1 MMNLEKMKQKKS
13 KNSVKKGLLA
23 ATTFLC
29 LTTPLLQTQTAYAA
43 ENTTPAITIEKPD
56 GWKQGETT
64 ITVTVDASHMPEG
77 FSIAKIE
84 AKAGKDGS
92 WQDITG
98 SGSITITGNQTV
110 YVRVTDG
117 EGKVY
122 EQNRSIKCYDTEK
135 PTLSASLT
143 DGVLTIQ
150 GNDTVSGITAVTV
163 NGTTYTDLKDG
174 MLRVQLTQKDFTTK
188 QIEITVTDG
197 AGNTSEK
204 YVLQNPYYEWAKKQ
218 AEKQKTSSESN
229 GAMATTTS
237 ADATGTEKTT
247 TSPLPQDAQAS
258 EPTDAKGTVDDRTV
272 TGIEEQLN
280 KEGETAD
287 SVTKTATEGTKEFYT
302 ISTKSDKIF
311 YLIIDNSKSQDNVY
325 FLTEVS
331 EKDLMNFTLSDS
343 VTLPEVDTVYAEPEK
358 KAEEEKPETTESTEK
373 DKVEDDIQ
381 MPEDKSPFGTYLLI
395 ALVAVGAAAG
405 GYCRAAGYQPI
416 AGARGDAAAAK
427 RGAAGAPAQP
437 PCAGGGGDRRASAAE
452 LCRAGGYGVRVV
464 RAGRHRPAGKGAA
477 RPGVRC
483 GVPFGSRRGAGQS
496 NAVSALFHPAARI
509 VGRRAG
515 AGGG

>member
-1 MMNLEKMKQKKS
+1 MKSLEKATADYEKAKEKMEASKARYEADLKRFKAAEIAKTEAENLEIVRIIRAMDMSIPELEAFKKRMKNELPGRVEIQKEETKADDESGKMKQKKRTITKS
-13 KNSVKKGLLA
+13 RVKKSLLA

-64 ITVTVDASHMPEG
+64 IAVTVDASHMPEG

-92 WQDITG
+92 WQDVTG
-98 SGSITITGNQTV
+98 SESITITGNQTV

-135 PTLSASLT
+135 PTLAASLT

-218 AEKQKTSSESN
+218 AEKQKTSSDSN
-229 GAMATTTS
+229 GAMVTTTS

-302 ISTKSDKIF
+302 ISTKSGKIF

-343 VTLPEVDTVYAEPEK
+343 VTLPE
-358 KAEEEKPETTESTEK
+358 
-373 DKVEDDIQ
+373 
-381 MPEDKSPFGTYLLI
+381 
-395 ALVAVGAAAG
+395 
-405 GYCRAAGYQPI
+405 
-416 AGARGDAAAAK
+416 
-427 RGAAGAPAQP
+427 
-437 PCAGGGGDRRASAAE
+437 
-452 LCRAGGYGVRVV
+452 
-464 RAGRHRPAGKGAA
+464 
-477 RPGVRC
+477 
-483 GVPFGSRRGAGQS
+483 
-496 NAVSALFHPAARI
+496 
-509 VGRRAG
+509 
-515 AGGG
+515 

>member
-1 MMNLEKMKQKKS
+1 MKSLEKATADYEKAKEKMEASKARYEADLKRFKAAEIAKTEAENLEIVRIIRAMDMSIPELEAFKKRMKNELPGRVEIQKEETKADDESGKMKQKKRTITKS
-13 KNSVKKGLLA
+13 RVKKSLLA

-64 ITVTVDASHMPEG
+64 IAVTVDASHMPEG

-92 WQDITG
+92 WQDVTG

-135 PTLSASLT
+135 PTLAASLT

-218 AEKQKTSSESN
+218 AEKQKTSSDSN
-229 GAMATTTS
+229 GAMVTTTS

-302 ISTKSDKIF
+302 ISTKSGKIF

-343 VTLPEVDTVYAEPEK
+343 VTLPE
-358 KAEEEKPETTESTEK
+358 
-373 DKVEDDIQ
+373 
-381 MPEDKSPFGTYLLI
+381 
-395 ALVAVGAAAG
+395 
-405 GYCRAAGYQPI
+405 
-416 AGARGDAAAAK
+416 
-427 RGAAGAPAQP
+427 
-437 PCAGGGGDRRASAAE
+437 
-452 LCRAGGYGVRVV
+452 
-464 RAGRHRPAGKGAA
+464 
-477 RPGVRC
+477 
-483 GVPFGSRRGAGQS
+483 
-496 NAVSALFHPAARI
+496 
-509 VGRRAG
+509 
-515 AGGG
+515 

>member
-23 ATTFLC
+23 ATTILC
-29 LTTPLLQTQTAYAA
+29 LTSPMLQTQSVLAA
-43 ENTTPAITIEKPD
+43 ENTAPAITIEKPD
-56 GWKQGETT
+56 GWRQGETAVA
-64 ITVTVDASHMPEG
+64 ITVDASHMPEG
-77 FSIAKIE
+77 FSITKIE

-92 WQDITG
+92 WQDVTG
-98 SGSITITGNQTV
+98 NGSISITGNQTV

-150 GNDTVSGITAVTV
+150 GNDTVSGITSVTV

-218 AEKQKTSSESN
+218 AEKQKTSSDSN

-237 ADATGTEKTT
+237 ADATGTEKTM

-272 TGIEEQLN
+272 TGIDVRLPLYLLFEGKGLRVLENYKDDLN
-280 KEGETAD
+280 GFFKL
-287 SVTKTATEGTKEFYT
+287 K
-302 ISTKSDKIF
+302 
-311 YLIIDNSKSQDNVY
+311 DNSNVN
-325 FLTEVS
+325 
-331 EKDLMNFTLSDS
+331 KDLNALAKLAEIDKRISFHTARHTNATLLIYSGANITTVQKLLGHKS
-343 VTLPEVDTVYAEPEK
+343 VKTTQVYANIMDMTIVHDLEK
-358 KAEEEKPETTESTEK
+358 AAYSKLANRP
-373 DKVEDDIQ
+373 
-381 MPEDKSPFGTYLLI
+381 KS
-395 ALVAVGAAAG
+395 
-405 GYCRAAGYQPI
+405 
-416 AGARGDAAAAK
+416 
-427 RGAAGAPAQP
+427 
-437 PCAGGGGDRRASAAE
+437 
-452 LCRAGGYGVRVV
+452 
-464 RAGRHRPAGKGAA
+464 
-477 RPGVRC
+477 
-483 GVPFGSRRGAGQS
+483 
-496 NAVSALFHPAARI
+496 
-509 VGRRAG
+509 
-515 AGGG
+515 

>member
-1 MMNLEKMKQKKS
+1 MSDNWVVQNLQNALDTWNS
-13 KNSVKKGLLA
+13 KLAEIWQILTQSPENFKGGGIWQVIVQIHGALQAIGYALLVLFFVVGVVKTCGSFTEVKR
-23 ATTFLC
+23 
-29 LTTPLLQTQTAYAA
+29 
-43 ENTTPAITIEKPD
+43 
-56 GWKQGETT
+56 
-64 ITVTVDASHMPEG
+64 PEHALKI
-77 FSIAKIE
+77 FIRFAIAK
-84 AKAGKDGS
+84 G
-92 WQDITG
+92 
-98 SGSITITGNQTV
+98 V
-110 YVRVTDG
+110 VT
-117 EGKVY
+117 Y
-122 EQNRSIKCYDTEK
+122 
-135 PTLSASLT
+135 
-143 DGVLTIQ
+143 
-150 GNDTVSGITAVTV
+150 
-163 NGTTYTDLKDG
+163 LKDG

-218 AEKQKTSSESN
+218 AEKQKTSSNSN

-302 ISTKSDKIF
+302 ISTKSGKIF

-358 KAEEEKPETTESTEK
+358 QAEEEKPETTETAEK
-373 DKVEDDIQ
+373 DKVEDEIQ

-405 GYCRAAGYQPI
+405 GYYFKVYKPKHEYDDEDEMEEDEDESEDSESEKREVD
-416 AGARGDAAAAK
+416 DADEQEESIEPEIL
-427 RGAAGAPAQP
+427 R
-437 PCAGGGGDRRASAAE
+437 DE
-452 LCRAGGYGVRVV
+452 D
-464 RAGRHRPAGKGAA
+464 
-477 RPGVRC
+477 
-483 GVPFGSRRGAGQS
+483 FDD
-496 NAVSALFHPAARI
+496 AVLEDEEEEQE
-509 VGRRAG
+509 
-515 AGGG
+515 